1 MIWPCWSKRLNCETP
16 FTLVTSPAGA
26 KWLRTSEGQGTQRVA
41 QAVLISAVPP
51 LMPKT
56 AANAGGT
63 PIEEFDKLRSAV
75 QADRSQFWKDLSMPL
90 YGYNRPGAKIS
101 EGVRE
106 SFWLQGMMAGFP
118 ASYFCIKAFSE
129 TDQTE
134 DLKKFDVPTLIL
146 HGDDDQI
153 VPIGASAMLSLK
165 LIEDAALKTYKGAP
179 RFGSSRLGSRPTAA
193 QTMKGD
199 CK

>member
-1 MIWPCWSKRLNCETP
+1 MIWPRWSKRLNCETP
-16 FTLVTSPAGA
+16 FTLVTSPAA

-63 PIEEFDKLRSAV
+63 PIEEFDKLRSAG
-75 QADRSQFWKDLSMPL
+75 QADRSQFWKDLSMPF

-106 SFWLQGMMAGFP
+106 SFWLQGDDGRVSGF
-118 ASYFCIKAFSE
+118 
-129 TDQTE
+129 
-134 DLKKFDVPTLIL
+134 IL
-146 HGDDDQI
+146 LHQGVFRD
-153 VPIGASAMLSLK
+153 
-165 LIEDAALKTYKGAP
+165 
-179 RFGSSRLGSRPTAA
+179 GSDRRS
-193 QTMKGD
+193 QEV
-199 CK
+199 

>member
-1 MIWPCWSKRLNCETP
+1 MIWPRWSKRLNCETP
-16 FTLVTSPAGA
+16 FTLVTSPAAA

-63 PIEEFDKLRSAV
+63 PIEEFDKLRSAG
-75 QADRSQFWKDLSMPL
+75 QADRSQFWKDLSMPF

-106 SFWLQGMMAGFP
+106 SFWLRGMMAGFS
-118 ASYFCIKAFSE
+118 ALYFCIKAFSE
-129 TDQTE
+129 TDQT
-134 DLKKFDVPTLIL
+134 
-146 HGDDDQI
+146 DDDQI

-179 RFGSSRLGSRPTAA
+179 RFGSSRLGSRQDSP
-193 QTMKGD
+193 KR
-199 CK
+199 